1 MAANDNTKTAAYE
14 NYPQNLLT
22 RGSLAPASVTN
33 GTFIQ
38 STVQTSDFDELTV
51 EARLT
56 TGAADADMKVEVFPV
71 DSFGNVLIAAQP
83 PTQSV
88 GPKYDAT
95 SAATTFW
102 GVFDVSGQQAVAVR
116 ITNLAATPK
125 NISYNYHLD

>member
-1 MAANDNTKTAAYE
+1 MATNDNTKTAAYE
-14 NYPQNLLT
+14 NYPANSLT

-38 STVQTSDFDELTV
+38 STVQTADFDELTI

-56 TGAADADMKVEVFPV
+56 AGAADADMKVEVFPV
-71 DSFGNVLIAAQP
+71 DSLGNVLLAPQP

-88 GPKYDAT
+88 GPKFDGT
-95 SAATTFW
+95 TATTYW
-102 GVFDVSGQQAVAVR
+102 GIFDVSGQQAVAVR
-116 ITNLAATPK
+116 ITNNAATPK

>member
-14 NYPQNLLT
+14 NYPANSLT

-33 GTFIQ
+33 GTYIQ
-38 STVQTSDFDELTV
+38 STVNTADFDELTI

-56 TGAADADMKVEVFPV
+56 TGAADTDMKVEVYPV
-71 DSFGNVLIAAQP
+71 DSAGNVLIAVQP
-83 PTQSV
+83 PVQSV
-88 GPKYDAT
+88 GPKYDST
-95 SAATTFW
+95 SAATTYW

-116 ITNLAATPK
+116 ITNNAATPK